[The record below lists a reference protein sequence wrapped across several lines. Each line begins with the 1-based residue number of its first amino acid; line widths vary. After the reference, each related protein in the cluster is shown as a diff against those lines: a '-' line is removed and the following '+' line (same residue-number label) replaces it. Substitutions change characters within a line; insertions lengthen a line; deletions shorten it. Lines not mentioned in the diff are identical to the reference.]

1 MRATSPWALGVAGRP
16 VSTPEEVDAL
26 VTDQEA
32 SGYPCPLSAH
42 IRISHLSINPSGVY
56 IIGRHTRLA
65 SFCTPTQSLACP
77 QSTMLGQAFVG
88 ALLAAALATAAPGPA
103 AADPCAA
110 VAGQTFADP
119 ATVIACQKS
128 FPFNETLR
136 QNVMTVVSNVFN
148 FYTFEEYYLKSPPPF
163 QESTVNINQ
172 TLKKLSTE
180 KFATDYD
187 FNLALYNFTTQLND
201 GHTRWFPSCYNAY
214 QNLLPAPIVILEENG
229 EQGVYI
235 IPDLADFLPLVGDA
249 YISFLEN
256 KGFDWKRLAGAK
268 VSKINDID
276 PFDYIDHIATTVS
289 GNYLDHGIRVN
300 SVLSSYRIVSN
311 AYSQRFGDLAGPSI
325 VTQTSL
331 RMTLQTVN
339 STKTETVDIPFVA
352 SFAGVA
358 FTDKASYWENNC
370 AANSATNGVDL
381 RAQGNVNGPLQTESG
396 PRRIRGASFDLT
408 AKKDVALPGPF
419 VPVLPTTG
427 GSEGVIKSYVLPGNK
442 TGVMFVGSF
451 SPDDFDGFQTDTKNA
466 IDDIL
471 ASGADQLIID
481 LTNNG
486 GGFVCLGLFLH
497 NYLAGANF
505 GYPGFQ
511 SINRANALAQRILGN
526 DIKLNTT
533 DNLSFYTADNWAFPQ
548 NNTEEPASHNYMKP
562 PVTITVNGAKETN
575 SERFFD
581 VCTPYSVDLPEAPP
595 FDFKKIAIVGNANC
609 ASTCALFSSVLYER
623 HGVKFGI
630 FGGKPGE
637 SIQIKGMA
645 GNQVL
650 EWADLD
656 TEIKTAELGNSPLI
670 PPDLLVDGNMR
681 VNWRSAYAWSD
692 LSTPIAYVDEPAQL
706 RFAYTK
712 DTWNNP
718 QNLWSFAESQF
729 FS

>member
-1 MRATSPWALGVAGRP
+1 
-16 VSTPEEVDAL
+16 
-26 VTDQEA
+26 
-32 SGYPCPLSAH
+32 
-42 IRISHLSINPSGVY
+42 
-56 IIGRHTRLA
+56 
-65 SFCTPTQSLACP
+65 
-77 QSTMLGQAFVG
+77 MLGLAIFG
-88 ALLAAALATAAPGPA
+88 ALLAPTLTLAVPGQTAS
-103 AADPCAA
+103 DPCATI
-110 VAGQTFADP
+110 AGQTFADP
-119 ATVIACQKS
+119 ALVIACQKS
-128 FPFNETLR
+128 FAFNETLR
-136 QNVMTVVSNVFN
+136 RNVMTVVSDVFN
-148 FYTFEEYYLKSPPPF
+148 FYTFEEFYLKSPPPF
-163 QESTVNINQ
+163 QESTSNINQ
-172 TLKKLSTE
+172 TLKQLSTE
-180 KFATDYD
+180 RFATDYD

-214 QNLLPAPIVILEENG
+214 QNLLPAPVVILEDNG
-229 EQGVYI
+229 VQGVFI
-235 IPDLADFLPLVGDA
+235 IPDLVDFLPLVGDA
-249 YISFLEN
+249 YISFLEA

-268 VSKINDID
+268 VSKIGGMDA
-276 PFDYIDHIATTVS
+276 FDYIDHIATTIS

-300 SVLSSYRIVSN
+300 SVISSYRITSN

-331 RMTLQTVN
+331 RMTLTTVN
-339 STKTETVDIPFVA
+339 STKSETVDIPFVA

-358 FTDKASYWENNC
+358 FTDKASYWANNC

-381 RAQGNVNGPLQTESG
+381 RSQGTVNGPIQSEPS
-396 PRRIRGASFDLT
+396 PRRVRASSFDLS

-451 SPDDFDGFQTDTKNA
+451 GPDDFDGFQTDVKSA

-481 LTNNG
+481 LSNNG

-497 NYLAGANF
+497 NYLAGANI
-505 GYPGFQ
+505 GNPGFQ
-511 SINRANALAQRILGN
+511 STNRANALAQRILGN

-533 DNLSFYTADNWAFPQ
+533 GNLSFYTADNWAFLQ
-548 NNTEEPASHNYMKP
+548 NNTQEPASNNYMKP
-562 PVTITVNGAKETN
+562 PVTITVNGAKEVN

-581 VCTPYSVDLPEAPP
+581 ICTPYVVDVPENPP
-595 FDFKKIAIVGNANC
+595 FDLKKVAIVGNANC
-609 ASTCALFSSVLYER
+609 ASTCALFSSLMFEK
-623 HGVKFGI
+623 HDTKFAI

-656 TEIKTAELGNSPLI
+656 TEIKTAELGNDPLV

-681 VNWRSAYAWSD
+681 VNWRTAWAWSD
-692 LSTPIAYVDEPAQL
+692 LSKPIAYVDEPAQL

-718 QNLWSFAESQF
+718 QNLWTFAESQF
-729 FS
+729 FP